1 MPFQRILAAVDF
13 SPNSLDAFRVA
24 ADMARVHSASLHLLH
39 VIEPQPAVTG
49 EAAMDLVQKA
59 HTAIEKLVGS
69 LQPSIDGAKLTS
81 EVASGRAFDEIIER
95 ARQWRADLIIVGT
108 RGTRLLE
115 DILLGGTAEQVIQDS
130 PCSVLV
136 VKEPKRLNP

>member
-1 MPFQRILAAVDF
+1 M
-13 SPNSLDAFRVA
+13 
-24 ADMARVHSASLHLLH
+24 
-39 VIEPQPAVTG
+39 
-49 EAAMDLVQKA
+49 
-59 HTAIEKLVGS
+59 
-69 LQPSIDGAKLTS
+69 DGAKLTS

>member
-24 ADMARVHSASLHLLH
+24 ADMAPFHLGPLHLLH

-59 HTAIEKLVGS
+59 NTAIEELVGS
-69 LQPSIDGAKLTS
+69 LQPPIDGAKLTS

-115 DILLGGTAEQVIQDS
+115 DILLGGTAEQVIKDS

-136 VKEPKRLNP
+136 VKEPLRLNP

>member
-39 VIEPQPAVTG
+39 VIEAQPAVTG

-59 HTAIEKLVGS
+59 NTAIEELVGS
-69 LQPSIDGAKLTS
+69 LQPPMDGAKLTS